1 VTIKLLIADDH
12 AVLRAGLRM
21 LLEAQS
27 DMTVL
32 GEAATGEETV
42 AQVEALRPD
51 IVLLDL
57 SMPGSGGL
65 DVIRRIKDAHQDAV
79 VLVLTMHDDASYL
92 RRALEAGAAGYVLKR
107 AADTELVTAIRAVSR
122 GGTYLHQ
129 EHLPFLLQDNPPEPE
144 PASDEAYESLS
155 PRERQVVRLVA
166 LGHTNQETADMLY
179 LSVKTVESY
188 RARLRAKLGLETR
201 AALVRYALQHGLLV
215 SGDDSSEAFDTS
227 LWLDE
232 TPRSPSDDDP

>member
-27 DMTVL
+27 DMTVV
-32 GEAATGEETV
+32 GEAATGEEAV
-42 AQVEALRPD
+42 ALVEDLRPD

-65 DVIRRIKDAHQDAV
+65 DVIRRIKVIHPEAA

-92 RRALEAGAAGYVLKR
+92 RRALEAGSAGYVLKR
-107 AADTELVTAIRAVSR
+107 AADSDLVTAIRAVSR
-122 GGTYLHQ
+122 GGSYLHQ
-129 EHLPFLLQDNPPEPE
+129 EHVAFLLQDKPPEPE
-144 PASDEAYESLS
+144 PASDQAYESLS

-166 LGHTNQETADMLY
+166 LGHTNQETADMLF

-188 RARLRAKLGLETR
+188 RARLRAKLGLASR
-201 AALVRYALQHGLLV
+201 AALVRYALQNGLLDP
-215 SGDDSSEAFDTS
+215 GDHSSETFDVS
-227 LWLDE
+227 QWLDE
-232 TPRSPSDDDP
+232 TPRSPSDDDL